1 SLPEPTGSASLPEPT
16 GSASLPVPTGS
27 ASLPVPTG
35 SASLPVPTRSASL
48 SEPTRSASLSE
59 PTRSA
64 SLSEPTRSASLSEP
78 TRSASLSE
86 LVCLSQ
92 SWRGEC
98 LSQSRQGQSF
108 KGDTSKLSLADSF
121 MYQLIQVLSFD
132 VRIEAMV
139 LKEEFPQLC
148 SAMNH
153 EIDVIRL
160 ATKELMTCEELHA
173 ILHLVLQAGNI
184 MNAGGYAGNAV
195 GFKLSSLLSMAD
207 TKANKPG
214 MNLLHFVALEAQK
227 KDKNLLRF
235 PEKLLQVHSA
245 VRISVDNIEA
255 ELHSLQSRT
264 ASVEEKVQ
272 KNTELLQQVERF
284 LQQSKKALEELSRS
298 WLDLRREGNVLI
310 DFFCEDKDTFKLDE
324 CFRIFQD
331 FCQKFQKAVK
341 DNQEQEQKEMARQR
355 RLLELEEKR
364 HSWASADRD
373 NGDSGFGRSSSENDV
388 KTLSQDS
395 LLELLRLR
403 PDSPQGM
410 RRSASFKRS
419 RQSPTGSTADRQLQE
434 YLERGGTGEPIR
446 FDSLPRSGR
455 DPHRKSPVWL
465 TPPGASYGRP
475 DASDAPYGR
484 RFSSGS
490 MQNTNLT
497 RPEDLDER
505 TTSYG
510 PINVSVER
518 HVMAPKL
525 QGFDFISH
533 NNNHNLHVSGQVIV
547 TSPETA
553 VESPDAPSSAKSSEG
568 EAHRNV
574 WDSKRDSSQITPS
587 CKENE
592 GNSTI
597 SSTTF
602 DVPLPTDSAAPS
614 RRKTVLHL
622 IGPETDCSVT
632 LDNQEVD
639 GISDSRDGFTTCAE
653 LPNEQQHSVTS
664 HDDPRYTDKS
674 SPHKSTTAASE
685 PASTDKPSPSASTS
699 AAAPGLQS
707 LENNSIAKGK
717 HTQKNA
723 ALQANAT
730 NANSRT
736 KLACKSSPS
745 HSRVRT
751 LHPSENQN
759 MRKVVTTSKLNRTP
773 STAGKSENRV
783 STEARRPQRD
793 QSTPGR
799 GEKAPQAARRA
810 SLPLEEPRPQRATAG
825 GTISHRAR
833 DSTSR
838 PPSIHKAK
846 PKLARVVPRP
856 PPEEKMCRST
866 MRALAQAQAQAQAQA
881 APGSGPAEAATPK
894 ASLPGFARNTVASSS
909 RRMSSPVA
917 AQRPAARA
925 ATPSSHDE
933 KVQGPL
939 RRVQSLRVPK
949 ARAQPG
955 ETPPLSRER
964 QRKSSGSFSDK
975 SFRSKDSSS
984 GRPQRPAWK

>member
-1 SLPEPTGSASLPEPT
+1 
-16 GSASLPVPTGS
+16 
-27 ASLPVPTG
+27 
-35 SASLPVPTRSASL
+35 
-48 SEPTRSASLSE
+48 
-59 PTRSA
+59 
-64 SLSEPTRSASLSEP
+64 
-78 TRSASLSE
+78 
-86 LVCLSQ
+86 
-92 SWRGEC
+92 
-98 LSQSRQGQSF
+98 
-108 KGDTSKLSLADSF
+108 
-121 MYQLIQVLSFD
+121 
-132 VRIEAMV
+132 
-139 LKEEFPQLC
+139 
-148 SAMNH
+148 
-153 EIDVIRL
+153 
-160 ATKELMTCEELHA
+160 
-173 ILHLVLQAGNI
+173 
-184 MNAGGYAGNAV
+184 
-195 GFKLSSLLSMAD
+195 
-207 TKANKPG
+207 
-214 MNLLHFVALEAQK
+214 
-227 KDKNLLRF
+227 
-235 PEKLLQVHSA
+235 
-245 VRISVDNIEA
+245 
-255 ELHSLQSRT
+255 
-264 ASVEEKVQ
+264 
-272 KNTELLQQVERF
+272 
-284 LQQSKKALEELSRS
+284 
-298 WLDLRREGNVLI
+298 
-310 DFFCEDKDTFKLDE
+310 
-324 CFRIFQD
+324 
-331 FCQKFQKAVK
+331 
-341 DNQEQEQKEMARQR
+341 MARQQ
-355 RLLELEEKR
+355 RLLQLEEKR

-395 LLELLRLR
+395 LLELLQLR

-434 YLERGGTGEPIR
+434 YLERGRTGEPIL

-465 TPPGASYGRP
+465 TPPGASYGRR
-475 DASDAPYGR
+475 DANDAPYGR

-490 MQNTNLT
+490 MQNTSLT
-497 RPEDLDER
+497 RPEDLEER

-510 PINVSVER
+510 PISVSVER

-533 NNNHNLHVSGQVIV
+533 NNNHNLHVSGQLIV
-547 TSPETA
+547 TSPA
-553 VESPDAPSSAKSSEG
+553 VESPDAPPLDTSSSTKSSEG

-574 WDSKRDSSQITPS
+574 WDSKRDSSQVTTS
-587 CKENE
+587 SSKEDE
-592 GNSTI
+592 DGSTI
-597 SSTTF
+597 SSTTC

-614 RRKTVLHL
+614 SRNTVLHL
-622 IGPETDCSVT
+622 SGPEADCSVT

-639 GISDSRDGFTTCAE
+639 GFSDLRDGVTTCAE
-653 LPNEQQHSVTS
+653 LSNEQQHLVTS
-664 HDDPRYTDKS
+664 HEDPRFTDKS
-674 SPHKSTTAASE
+674 SPHKSTAAASE
-685 PASTDKPSPSASTS
+685 AASTDKSSPSASTS

-707 LENNSIAKGK
+707 LENNNIVKGK

-736 KLACKSSPS
+736 KLACTSSPS

-773 STAGKSENRV
+773 STAGKFENRV

-799 GEKAPQAARRA
+799 SEKAPQAARRS
-810 SLPLEEPRPQRATAG
+810 SLPLEEPRPQRATVG
-825 GTISHRAR
+825 GTISHRTR
-833 DSTSR
+833 DVTSR

-846 PKLARVVPRP
+846 PKLTRVVPRP

-866 MRALAQAQAQAQAQA
+866 MRALAQAQAQEAL
-881 APGSGPAEAATPK
+881 GSGPAEAATPK
-894 ASLPGFARNTVASSS
+894 ASLPSFARNTVASSS

-917 AQRPAARA
+917 AQRQAARA
-925 ATPSSHDE
+925 ATASSHEE

-939 RRVQSLRVPK
+939 RRVHSLRAPK

-984 GRPQRPAWK
+984 GKPQRPAWK